1 MADPEAVAAKAG
13 IATESGDDRSVIPVP
28 PPDTEEGG
36 ELMLLVKGE
45 QRKAKETSPIRCTIC
60 YESTTAFAA
69 LACGHPF
76 CSDCYRSFMEHKV
89 ADEGHAC
96 IFSRCPEPKCKL
108 VVTPQLVQSL
118 QLNPDKY
125 RQYLNAASL
134 SRSYVD
140 DQPSLKCC
148 PAPDCGNAVQ
158 AIKPAERGGV
168 RGVAC
173 SCGHRF
179 CFTCLDDDHS
189 PASCADMQQWT
200 TKCRDD
206 SETYNWL
213 MANTKACPKCQT
225 AIEKNGGCNHMT
237 CKSVSCKHEFC
248 WVCEG
253 PWSEHSGSYY
263 NCNKYQGDKEKKDGK
278 ESTKADTSRAALE
291 RYLFYYTRFSNHDNS
306 LKLEKD
312 AKDKMEDKISEMEK
326 HGDNTYLDCLY
337 LKDANLALFECRYAL
352 KFTYVF
358 AFYLPREA
366 NFRLQFENQQTELER
381 QTEELAGMLERPV
394 ADIDRR
400 EVLHC
405 YKMAEHR
412 LSNLMELVSEQ
423 GGYEEGSSSS
433 DAAGSSSVEDS
444 K

>member
-1 MADPEAVAAKAG
+1 
-13 IATESGDDRSVIPVP
+13 
-28 PPDTEEGG
+28 
-36 ELMLLVKGE
+36 
-45 QRKAKETSPIRCTIC
+45 
-60 YESTTAFAA
+60 
-69 LACGHPF
+69 
-76 CSDCYRSFMEHKV
+76 
-89 ADEGHAC
+89 
-96 IFSRCPEPKCKL
+96 
-108 VVTPQLVQSL
+108 
-118 QLNPDKY
+118 
-125 RQYLNAASL
+125 
-134 SRSYVD
+134 
-140 DQPSLKCC
+140 
-148 PAPDCGNAVQ
+148 
-158 AIKPAERGGV
+158 
-168 RGVAC
+168 
-173 SCGHRF
+173 
-179 CFTCLDDDHS
+179 
-189 PASCADMQQWT
+189 
-200 TKCRDD
+200 
-206 SETYNWL
+206 
-213 MANTKACPKCQT
+213 
-225 AIEKNGGCNHMT
+225 
-237 CKSVSCKHEFC
+237 
-248 WVCEG
+248 
-253 PWSEHSGSYY
+253 
-263 NCNKYQGDKEKKDGK
+263 
-278 ESTKADTSRAALE
+278 
-291 RYLFYYTRFSNHDNS
+291 LFYYTRFSNHDNS

-312 AKDKMEDKISEMEK
+312 AKDKVEDKISEMEK